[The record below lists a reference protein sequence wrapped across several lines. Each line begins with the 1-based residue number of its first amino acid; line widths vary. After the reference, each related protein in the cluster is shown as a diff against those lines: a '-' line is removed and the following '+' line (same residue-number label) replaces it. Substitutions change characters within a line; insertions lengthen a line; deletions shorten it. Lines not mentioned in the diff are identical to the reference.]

1 MLLKRKISGIQKTAI
16 LLITLGSE
24 IAAEIM
30 KYLNEDEINKI
41 SFEIATISSV
51 TSEERKEI
59 LHEFIEMNKA
69 KEFLLEGGFEYAK
82 NILSKALG
90 PEKAV
95 AILDKI
101 KEATD
106 IYRPFTI
113 ARKADPTQLLN
124 IIMDEHPQTIALVL
138 CYLQPEKAAQILSWL
153 PDHLQNDVAYRV
165 ATIRNTSPYAVKE
178 VEKVIEYKLSNFV
191 KPEATVIGGIESLV
205 DMLNR
210 VDRNTERNITTGLEN
225 QDKELAEKLRASMFV
240 FEDIVTLSSPDIQK
254 VLRNIDHKDLA
265 LALKGSSDSLK
276 DLIFSNLSK
285 GAADNVREEIE
296 YMGPVKVS
304 DVEKAQQQIV
314 GVIRKLDEQS
324 EIIIVR
330 GGDDDVIQ

>member
-1 MLLKRKISGIQKTAI
+1 MKKKISGIQKTAI

-24 IAAEIM
+24 VASEIM
-30 KYLNEDEINKI
+30 KFLSEEEINKI
-41 SFEIATISSV
+41 SFEIATINSV
-51 TSEERKEI
+51 TVEERKEI

-69 KEFLLEGGFEYAK
+69 KEFLIEGGFEYAK

-90 PEKAV
+90 SDKAIE
-95 AILDKI
+95 ILDKI

-124 IIMDEHPQTIALVL
+124 IIIDENPQTIALIL
-138 CYLQPEKAAQILSWL
+138 CYLQPDKAAQILSWL
-153 PDHLQNDVAYRV
+153 PENLQNDVAYRV
-165 ATIRNTSPYAVKE
+165 ATIRSTSPYAVKE
-178 VEKVIEYKLSNFV
+178 VERALEYKLSNFI
-191 KPEATVIGGIESLV
+191 KPDATVIGGIESLV

-210 VDRNTERNITTGLEN
+210 VDRNTERNITTGLEE

-240 FEDIVTLSSPDIQK
+240 FEDITMLTSPDIQK
-254 VLRNIDHKDLA
+254 VLRNIDQKDLA
-265 LALKGSSDSLK
+265 LALKGSNDSVK
-276 DLIFSNLSK
+276 QLIFNNLSK

-296 YMGPVKVS
+296 YMGPVKLS

-314 GVIRKLDEQS
+314 GVIRKLDEQG

-330 GGDDDVIQ
+330 GGDDDIIQ

>member
-1 MLLKRKISGIQKTAI
+1 MKKKISGVQKTAI

-24 IAAEIM
+24 VASEIM
-30 KYLNEDEINKI
+30 KFLNEDEINKI

-51 TSEERKEI
+51 TVEERKEI
-59 LHEFIEMNKA
+59 LHEFIEINKA

-90 PEKAV
+90 SDKAIE
-95 AILDKI
+95 ILDKI

-124 IIMDEHPQTIALVL
+124 IIIDEHPQTIALVL

-178 VEKVIEYKLSNFV
+178 VERVLEYKLSNFV

-210 VDRNTERNITTGLEN
+210 VDRNTERNITSGLEN

-240 FEDIVTLSSPDIQK
+240 FEDIATLTSADIQK
-254 VLRNIDHKDLA
+254 VLRNIDQKDLA
-265 LALKGSSDSLK
+265 LALKGSSDSVK
-276 DLIFSNLSK
+276 ELIFSNLSK

-296 YMGPVKVS
+296 YMGPVKLS
-304 DVEKAQQQIV
+304 DVEKAQQHIV
-314 GVIRKLDEQS
+314 ANIRKLDEQG

-330 GGDDDVIQ
+330 GGDDGIIQ